1 VCACEQDAPDIH
13 QKTHKQGVF
22 ETAERRMGGALWIES
37 FAVSTYAA
45 HSGGFCARDAPATLH
60 CTHKIARDKDSRYF
74 RRQPVKTP

>member
-1 VCACEQDAPDIH
+1 
-13 QKTHKQGVF
+13 
-22 ETAERRMGGALWIES
+22 MGGALWIES